1 MTQASAG
8 DARCP
13 VCAAALAPGSDRCRQ
28 CGADPR
34 AEACPHCGGVAGV
47 SAHPELR
54 FRCDV
59 CGGPRVPVTDA
70 RVKRSGREL
79 PLLQKARAATSA
91 RSVWRAAG
99 IAASALFGF
108 EVFLFAVLLLV
119 LDASVGL
126 FAAGLLTMAPVAAF
140 ALLSFR
146 RAKSRSRDIAPALD
160 AAWVSVASD
169 VARQT
174 EHPLTAGGLAST
186 LRIAEPQAEEL
197 LALLEVNDVV
207 RGAVSPAGE
216 FGYAPK
222 LRVGATPALELGA
235 GEAGAESAAH
245 ALAAED
251 EALTAE
257 PLTQRTAHVEPTKR

>member
-1 MTQASAG
+1 MSQASPGA
-8 DARCP
+8 ARCR
-13 VCAAALAPGSDRCRQ
+13 VCAAALAPGSARCPQ
-28 CGADPR
+28 CGADQG

-47 SAHPELR
+47 SAHAELR

-70 RVKRSGREL
+70 GVKRSGREV
-79 PLLQKARAATSA
+79 PLLQKARAAASA

-119 LDASVGL
+119 LSASFGL
-126 FAAGLLTMAPVAAF
+126 FAAGILTMAPVAVF
-140 ALLSFR
+140 ALWAFR
-146 RAKSRSRDIAPALD
+146 RARSRGQDIAPALD

-174 EHPLTAGGLAST
+174 ERPLTAGGLAST
-186 LRIAEPQAEEL
+186 LRIGESQAEEL

-222 LRVGATPALELGA
+222 LRVGAAPA
-235 GEAGAESAAH
+235 GEAEAAAH
-245 ALAAED
+245 ALAAEE
-251 EALTAE
+251 EAFAAGRAAE
-257 PLTQRTAHVEPTKR
+257 PLAQRTAHVDPTKR

>member
-1 MTQASAG
+1 MTQAPSG
-8 DARCP
+8 DARCR
-13 VCAAALAPGSDRCRQ
+13 VCAAALAPGSARCPR
-28 CGADPR
+28 CGADQR

-59 CGGPRVPVTDA
+59 CGGPRVPVDGDRA
-70 RVKRSGREL
+70 KRSGREV
-79 PLLQKARAATSA
+79 PLLQKARAAASA

-108 EVFLFAVLLLV
+108 EVFLFAVMLLV
-119 LDASVGL
+119 LSASVGL

-140 ALLSFR
+140 ALWAFR
-146 RAKSRSRDIAPALD
+146 RAKSRGRDIAPALD

-169 VARQT
+169 VARQA
-174 EHPLTAGGLAST
+174 ERPLTAGALAST
-186 LRIAEPQAEEL
+186 LRIGEAQAEEL

-216 FGYAPK
+216 FGYAPR
-222 LRVGATPALELGA
+222 LRVGAAPA
-235 GEAGAESAAH
+235 GEPEAERAAH
-245 ALAAED
+245 ALAAEE
-251 EALTAE
+251 EALADM

>member
-1 MTQASAG
+1 MSQASSGA
-8 DARCP
+8 ARCR
-13 VCAAALAPGSDRCRQ
+13 VCAAALAPGSDRCPQ
-28 CGADPR
+28 CGADQG

-47 SAHPELR
+47 SAHAELR

-59 CGGPRVPVTDA
+59 CGGPRVPVADA
-70 RVKRSGREL
+70 RVKRSGREV
-79 PLLQKARAATSA
+79 PLLQKARAAASA

-119 LDASVGL
+119 LSASFGL
-126 FAAGLLTMAPVAAF
+126 FAAGVLTMAPVAVF
-140 ALLSFR
+140 ALWAFR
-146 RAKSRSRDIAPALD
+146 RARSRGQDIAPALD

-174 EHPLTAGGLAST
+174 ERPLTASGLAST
-186 LRIAEPQAEEL
+186 LRIGESQAEEL

-222 LRVGATPALELGA
+222 LRVGAAPA
-235 GEAGAESAAH
+235 GEAEAD
-245 ALAAED
+245 ALAAEE
-251 EALTAE
+251 EAFAAGRAAE
-257 PLTQRTAHVEPTKR
+257 PLAQRTAHVDPTKR

>member
-1 MTQASAG
+1 MSQASAG
-8 DARCP
+8 DARCR
-13 VCAAALAPGSDRCRQ
+13 VCAAALAPGSDRCPQ
-28 CGADPR
+28 CGADQR

-47 SAHPELR
+47 SAHAELR

-79 PLLQKARAATSA
+79 PLLQKARAAASA

-99 IAASALFGF
+99 VAASALFGF

-119 LDASVGL
+119 LNASVGL
-126 FAAGLLTMAPVAAF
+126 FASGLLTMAPVAAF
-140 ALLSFR
+140 ALWALR

-174 EHPLTAGGLAST
+174 ERPLTAGGLAST

-222 LRVGATPALELGA
+222 LRVDAAPAR
-235 GEAGAESAAH
+235 EAGAESAAH
-245 ALAAED
+245 ALAAEE
-251 EALTAE
+251 EALAAE

>member
-1 MTQASAG
+1 MSQAASG
-8 DARCP
+8 DARCR
-13 VCAAALAPGSDRCRQ
+13 VCAAALAPGSARCPR
-28 CGADPR
+28 CGADQR
-34 AEACPHCGGVAGV
+34 AEVCPHCGGVAGV
-47 SAHPELR
+47 SADAELR

-70 RVKRSGREL
+70 RVKRSGREVT
-79 PLLQKARAATSA
+79 LLQKARAAASA

-119 LDASVGL
+119 LGASGGF
-126 FAAGLLTMAPVAAF
+126 FAAGLLTMAPVAVF
-140 ALLSFR
+140 ALWAFR
-146 RAKSRSRDIAPALD
+146 RAKSRGRDIAPALD

-169 VARQT
+169 VARQA
-174 EHPLTAGGLAST
+174 ERPLTAAALGST

-222 LRVGATPALELGA
+222 LHVGASPADEAGA
-235 GEAGAESAAH
+235 GEAESPAR
-245 ALAAED
+245 ALAAAEE
-251 EALTAE
+251 EALAAE
-257 PLTQRTAHVEPTKR
+257 PLTQRTAHVEPAKR